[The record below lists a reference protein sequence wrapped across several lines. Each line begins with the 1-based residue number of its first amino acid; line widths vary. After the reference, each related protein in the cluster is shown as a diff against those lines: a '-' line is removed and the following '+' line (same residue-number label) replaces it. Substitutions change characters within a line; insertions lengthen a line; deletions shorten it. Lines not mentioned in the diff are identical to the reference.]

1 MKVFI
6 SRKLPGEPEKF
17 IKQNGFNVEI
27 YNSYEP
33 IPRELFLK
41 KTKNVDAV
49 LALMSEKIDKE
60 AIDNFTKC
68 KIVANC
74 AVGYNN
80 INLEYA
86 KEKNLI
92 ITNTPDVLT
101 DATAD
106 IACGLIIACTRRFYE
121 GEKLIRDKK
130 FFGWKPNML
139 LGFDLKNK
147 ILGIIGAGRIG
158 FATAKRMKAFGMEI
172 IYYDRNKRENFEKE
186 LNAKKVSLE
195 KLMKNSDVVSIHLP
209 LSEQTKYL
217 IDKTKLNLLKS
228 TSILINTARGEIVE
242 EKYLIQLLQK
252 KKIFSA
258 GFDVYE
264 NEPNINPELLKL
276 ENVFL
281 LPHLGSATEETRKAM
296 SLLAA
301 KNIVNVLSGKK
312 PLTQVIR

>member
-6 SRKLPGEPEKF
+6 TRKLPGEPEKLL
-17 IKQNGFNVEI
+17 KSKGLQVEVFN
-27 YNSYEP
+27 SDEP

-49 LALMSEKIDKE
+49 LALLSEKIDRE
-60 AIDNFTKC
+60 AIDNFSKC

-80 INLEYA
+80 VDVNYA

-92 ITNTPDVLT
+92 ITNTPNVLT

-106 IACGLIIACTRRFYE
+106 IAAGLIIACARRFHE

-139 LGFDLKNK
+139 LGLDLKNK
-147 ILGIIGAGRIG
+147 TLGIIGAGRIG
-158 FATAKRMKAFGMEI
+158 FATAKRLKAFGMKI
-172 IYYDRNKRENFEKE
+172 IYYDRNKRMNFEVE
-186 LNAKKVSLE
+186 LEAKKVSLE
-195 KLMKNSDVVSIHLP
+195 KLMERSDVISIHLP
-209 LSEQTKYL
+209 LTEQTFHL
-217 IDKTKLNLLKS
+217 LDKEKLKLMKS
-228 TSILINTARGEIVE
+228 TAVLVNTARGEIVE
-242 EKYLIQLLQK
+242 EKYLIHQLQR
-252 KKIFSA
+252 KKIFAA

-264 NEPNINPELLKL
+264 NEPNINPKLLEL

-281 LPHLGSATEETRKAM
+281 LPHIGSATKETRAAM
-296 SLLAA
+296 SILAA
-301 KNIVNVLSGKK
+301 NNIINVLKGKK
-312 PLTQVIR
+312 PLTPVF

>member
-6 SRKLPGEPEKF
+6 TRKLPGEPEKLL
-17 IKQNGFNVEI
+17 KSNGLQVEVFN
-27 YNSYEP
+27 SDEP

-49 LALMSEKIDKE
+49 LALLSEKIDRE
-60 AIDNFTKC
+60 AIDNFSKC

-80 INLEYA
+80 VDVNYA

-92 ITNTPDVLT
+92 ITNTPNVLT

-106 IACGLIIACTRRFYE
+106 ISAGLIIACARRFHE

-139 LGFDLKNK
+139 LGLDLKNK
-147 ILGIIGAGRIG
+147 TLGIIGAGRIG
-158 FATAKRMKAFGMEI
+158 FATAKRLKAFGMKI
-172 IYYDRNKRENFEKE
+172 IYYDRNKRMNFDVE
-186 LNAKKVSLE
+186 LAAKKVSLE
-195 KLMKNSDVVSIHLP
+195 KLMERSDVISIHLP
-209 LSEQTKYL
+209 LTEQTFHL
-217 IDKTKLNLLKS
+217 LDKEKLKLMKS
-228 TSILINTARGEIVE
+228 TAVLVNTARGEIVE
-242 EKYLIQLLQK
+242 EKYLIHQLQR
-252 KKIFSA
+252 KKIFAA

-264 NEPNINPELLKL
+264 NEPNINPKLLEL

-281 LPHLGSATEETRKAM
+281 LPHIGSATKETRAAM
-296 SLLAA
+296 SILAA
-301 KNIVNVLSGKK
+301 NNIINVLKGKK
-312 PLTQVIR
+312 PLTPVF

>member
-6 SRKLPGEPEKF
+6 TRKLPGEPEKLL
-17 IKQNGFNVEI
+17 KSNGLQVEVFN
-27 YNSYEP
+27 SDEP

-49 LALMSEKIDKE
+49 LALLSEKIDRE
-60 AIDNFTKC
+60 AIDNFSKC

-80 INLEYA
+80 VDVNYA

-92 ITNTPDVLT
+92 ITNTPNVLT

-106 IACGLIIACTRRFYE
+106 IAAGLIIACARRFHE

-139 LGFDLKNK
+139 LGLDLKNK
-147 ILGIIGAGRIG
+147 TLGIIGAGRIG
-158 FATAKRMKAFGMEI
+158 FATAKRLKAFGMKI
-172 IYYDRNKRENFEKE
+172 IYYDRNKRMNFDVE
-186 LNAKKVSLE
+186 LAAKKVSLE
-195 KLMKNSDVVSIHLP
+195 KLMERSDVISIHLP
-209 LSEQTKYL
+209 LTEQTFHL
-217 IDKTKLNLLKS
+217 LDKEKLKLMKS
-228 TSILINTARGEIVE
+228 TAVLVNTARGEIVE
-242 EKYLIQLLQK
+242 EKYLIHQLQR
-252 KKIFSA
+252 KKIFAA

-264 NEPNINPELLKL
+264 NEPNINPKLLEL

-281 LPHLGSATEETRKAM
+281 LPHIGSATKETRAAM
-296 SLLAA
+296 SILAA
-301 KNIVNVLSGKK
+301 NNIINVLKGKK
-312 PLTQVIR
+312 PLTPVF

>member
-6 SRKLPGEPEKF
+6 TRKLPGEPEKLL
-17 IKQNGFNVEI
+17 KSNGLQVEV
-27 YNSYEP
+27 YNSDEP

-49 LALMSEKIDKE
+49 LALLSEKIDRE
-60 AIDNFTKC
+60 AIDNFSKC

-80 INLEYA
+80 VDVNYA

-92 ITNTPDVLT
+92 ITNTPNVLT

-106 IACGLIIACTRRFYE
+106 IAAGLIIACARRFHE

-139 LGFDLKNK
+139 LGLDLKNK
-147 ILGIIGAGRIG
+147 TLGIIGAGRIG
-158 FATAKRMKAFGMEI
+158 FATAKRLKAFGMKI
-172 IYYDRNKRENFEKE
+172 IYYDRNKRMNFDVE
-186 LNAKKVSLE
+186 LAAKKVSLE
-195 KLMKNSDVVSIHLP
+195 KLMERSDVISIHLP
-209 LSEQTKYL
+209 LTEQTFHL
-217 IDKTKLNLLKS
+217 LDKEKLKLMKS
-228 TSILINTARGEIVE
+228 TAVLVNTARGEIVE
-242 EKYLIQLLQK
+242 EKYLIHQLQR
-252 KKIFSA
+252 KKIFAA

-264 NEPNINPELLKL
+264 NEPNINPKLLEL

-281 LPHLGSATEETRKAM
+281 LPHIGSATKETRAAM
-296 SLLAA
+296 SILAA
-301 KNIVNVLSGKK
+301 NNIINVLKGKK
-312 PLTQVIR
+312 PLTPVF

>member
-6 SRKLPGEPEKF
+6 TRKLPGEPEKLL
-17 IKQNGFNVEI
+17 KSKGLQVEVFN
-27 YNSYEP
+27 SDEP

-49 LALMSEKIDKE
+49 LALLSEKIDRE
-60 AIDNFTKC
+60 AIDNFSKC

-80 INLEYA
+80 VDVNYA

-92 ITNTPDVLT
+92 ITNTPNVLT

-106 IACGLIIACTRRFYE
+106 IAAGLIIACARRFHE

-139 LGFDLKNK
+139 LGLDLKNK
-147 ILGIIGAGRIG
+147 TLGIIGAGRIG
-158 FATAKRMKAFGMEI
+158 FATAKRLKAFGMKI
-172 IYYDRNKRENFEKE
+172 IYYDRNKRMNFEVE
-186 LNAKKVSLE
+186 LEAKKVSLE
-195 KLMKNSDVVSIHLP
+195 KLMERSDVISIHLP
-209 LSEQTKYL
+209 LTEQTFHL
-217 IDKTKLNLLKS
+217 LDKEKLKLMKS
-228 TSILINTARGEIVE
+228 TAVLVNTARGEIVE
-242 EKYLIQLLQK
+242 EKYLIHQLQR
-252 KKIFSA
+252 KKIFAA

-264 NEPNINPELLKL
+264 NEPNINPKLLEL

-281 LPHLGSATEETRKAM
+281 LPHIGSGTKETRAAM
-296 SLLAA
+296 SILAA
-301 KNIVNVLSGKK
+301 NNIINVLKGKK
-312 PLTQVIR
+312 PLTPVF

>member
-6 SRKLPGEPEKF
+6 TRKLPGEPEKLL
-17 IKQNGFNVEI
+17 KSKGLQVEVFN
-27 YNSYEP
+27 SDEP

-49 LALMSEKIDKE
+49 LALLSEKIDRE
-60 AIDNFTKC
+60 AIDNFSKC

-80 INLEYA
+80 VDVNYA

-92 ITNTPDVLT
+92 ITNTPNVLT

-106 IACGLIIACTRRFYE
+106 IAAGLIIACARRFHE

-139 LGFDLKNK
+139 LGLDLKNK
-147 ILGIIGAGRIG
+147 TLGIIGAGRIG
-158 FATAKRMKAFGMEI
+158 FATAKRLKAFGMKI
-172 IYYDRNKRENFEKE
+172 IYYDRNKRMNFEVE
-186 LNAKKVSLE
+186 LEAKKVSLE
-195 KLMKNSDVVSIHLP
+195 KLMERSDVISIHLP
-209 LSEQTKYL
+209 LTEQTFHL
-217 IDKTKLNLLKS
+217 LDKEKLKLMKS
-228 TSILINTARGEIVE
+228 TAVLVNTARGEIVE
-242 EKYLIQLLQK
+242 EEYLIHQLQR
-252 KKIFSA
+252 KKIFAA

-264 NEPNINPELLKL
+264 NEPNINPKLLEL

-281 LPHLGSATEETRKAM
+281 LPHIGSATKETRAAM
-296 SLLAA
+296 SILAA
-301 KNIVNVLSGKK
+301 NNIINVLKGKK
-312 PLTQVIR
+312 PLTPVF